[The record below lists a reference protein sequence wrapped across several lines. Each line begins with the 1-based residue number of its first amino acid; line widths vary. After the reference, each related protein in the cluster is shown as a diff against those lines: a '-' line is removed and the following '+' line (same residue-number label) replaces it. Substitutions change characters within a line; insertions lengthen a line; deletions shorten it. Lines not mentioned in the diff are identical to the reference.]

1 MSQPRTVTTPAAAIF
16 ALALGLALS
25 SVGGLGPIAGA
36 TASPTDGDQDVLIE
50 LPPTVTVQPSVTTAA
65 ATCDTSATYTLSGEP
80 EIIWL
85 VDGTET
91 APGTH
96 PVTGARTMLVEAAPY
111 LGAFAPGIRTEW
123 NFSIAAPPACG
134 SDEAAA
140 VPPSVGVPAQT
151 TAPRA
156 TAAPA
161 PTTAP
166 ATDTVDPAPA
176 APAETDGAELPTLG
190 LPSESPSPAVAAPD
204 DADRIAEE
212 AAVELPTLAL
222 ASDTRQSSG
231 PASLAPLA
239 LLLLSGAAVLLA
251 AVGAG
256 RPGRTAR
263 R

>member
-1 MSQPRTVTTPAAAIF
+1 MSQPRTVTTPAAAVI

-25 SVGGLGPIAGA
+25 SVGGLGSITSA
-36 TASPTDGDQDVLIE
+36 TASPTEGEQDVLIE
-50 LPPTVTVQPSVTTAA
+50 LPPTVAVQPSVTTAA

-80 EIIWL
+80 EVIWL

-91 APGTH
+91 AAGTH
-96 PVTGARTMLVEAAPY
+96 PVTGARTMIVEAAPY

-123 NFSIAAPPACG
+123 SLSIAAPPAC
-134 SDEAAA
+134 DAEAAPA
-140 VPPSVGVPAQT
+140 APPSVGVPAQT
-151 TAPRA
+151 VAPRA
-156 TAAPA
+156 AAAPA
-161 PTTAP
+161 PAP
-166 ATDTVDPAPA
+166 APAAAVDPAPA
-176 APAETDGAELPTLG
+176 ASAETDGAELPTLG
-190 LPSESPSPAVAAPD
+190 LPAESPSPAVAAPG
-204 DADRIAEE
+204 DADRIADE
-212 AAVELPTLAL
+212 AAAEPPALVL
-222 ASDTRQSSG
+222 ASDARQNSG